1 MSCSTLKRRRRHG
14 RRRADNGSV
23 LANLPATVISF
34 HAKRTW
40 IIQPWMCPGIIFHGR
55 KQTVTVSISVLLRHP
70 HPLLPS
76 LPSSTLR
83 SSAVRF
89 SLSLSLSLVLSRA
102 CHKLRG
108 QTGATGPR
116 IYQYPIRAC
125 TFPPCLVLSRSAT
138 FLVYA
143 LSSPAPRTRPQVNR
157 HPSVFGLQCA
167 RVAHWSP
174 SIRIN
179 GHSWRTSRDETCRQA
194 VRIIHCWIA
203 SSSFARWHVRNEC
216 PSLLQ
221 FLRVLR
227 LLTADRR
234 TYRKKENEFERTRP
248 RFQSRSWRMA
258 WKRTSTFTTRR
269 VVPVLRE

>member
-1 MSCSTLKRRRRHG
+1 
-14 RRRADNGSV
+14 
-23 LANLPATVISF
+23 
-34 HAKRTW
+34 
-40 IIQPWMCPGIIFHGR
+40 MCPGIIFHGR

-83 SSAVRF
+83 FSAVRF
-89 SLSLSLSLVLSRA
+89 SLSLYLSLFLVLSRA

-157 HPSVFGLQCA
+157 HRPPFCL
-167 RVAHWSP
+167 RSP
-174 SIRIN
+174 MRE
-179 GHSWRTSRDETCRQA
+179 GRTLITVDPHQRPFLTYIEGRNVST
-194 VRIIHCWIA
+194 
-203 SSSFARWHVRNEC
+203 SS
-216 PSLLQ
+216 
-221 FLRVLR
+221 
-227 LLTADRR
+227 
-234 TYRKKENEFERTRP
+234 
-248 RFQSRSWRMA
+248 
-258 WKRTSTFTTRR
+258 
-269 VVPVLRE
+269 